1 MSITDRSRTVPTHQ
15 VLRALAACVCAT
27 FCVGLSS
34 SPRPKAAMAVQG
46 QAKMAQA
53 APGCVDIGTP
63 KPAVV
68 FTYRLT
74 LSTGIV
80 SQYTHQWESVT
91 PTGSRM
97 RVNGSKGL
105 EIVANRHRIVNDA
118 SVIERSTKANA
129 RGVVTET
136 TTFQPGL
143 VGDPAFRACVGRS
156 WQIPSVTASY
166 QSGTQN
172 HSSPTP
178 AGLLSISA
186 IREKVTVPAG
196 TFETVRYTRTSQSRD
211 EYWKS
216 IEHGVVVRHI
226 GVLSTGRTI
235 EELIAI
241 K

>member
-1 MSITDRSRTVPTHQ
+1 MPTTTRSPIRQSGRTART
-15 VLRALAACVCAT
+15 LSAGVCAIA
-27 FCVGLSS
+27 VVAVSS
-34 SPRPKAAMAVQG
+34 LAPDAQTAAPA
-46 QAKMAQA
+46 QAKVAKA

-63 KPAVV
+63 RPALV

-74 LSTGIV
+74 VSTGTT
-80 SQYTHQWESVT
+80 SQFTHQWESVT
-91 PTGSRM
+91 PTESRV
-97 RVNGSKGL
+97 RVHGTRGI

-118 SVIERSTKANA
+118 SVIERTTKANA
-129 RGVVTET
+129 NGAVTET
-136 TTFQPGL
+136 TTFQPGI

-156 WQIPSVTASY
+156 WQIPSVTASFR
-166 QSGTQN
+166 SGTQN

-196 TFETVRYTRTSQSRD
+196 TFDTVRYTRTSQSRD

-226 GVLSTGRTI
+226 GVLPTGRTI

>member
-1 MSITDRSRTVPTHQ
+1 MAGQ
-15 VLRALAACVCAT
+15 ELAKVT
-27 FCVGLSS
+27 
-34 SPRPKAAMAVQG
+34 K
-46 QAKMAQA
+46 A
-53 APGCVDIGTP
+53 APGCVEIGTP
-63 KPAVV
+63 KPALV

-80 SQYTHQWESVT
+80 SQFTHQWESVT
-91 PTGSRM
+91 PTGSRV
-97 RVNGSKGL
+97 RVNGSRGI

-118 SVIERSTKANA
+118 SVIERTTKANA
-129 RGVVTET
+129 RGTVTET

-166 QSGTQN
+166 QSGGQN

-178 AGLLSISA
+178 AGLLSIGA
-186 IREKVTVPAG
+186 IRETVTVPAG
-196 TFETVRYTRTSQSRD
+196 TFDTVRYTRTSQSRD

-216 IEHGVVVRHI
+216 IEHGIVVRHI
-226 GVLSTGRTI
+226 AALSSGRTI